1 MPANGPFSAI
11 WPSCCAACRS
21 WSATSARSER
31 CCRIA
36 ALAGI
41 VLAATAAAEETQD
54 PITERLAE
62 VIAQHGWPCGGIAG
76 HEPLADDLFSVTCA
90 DGQRYEVFVRPG
102 WTDTGAP
109 RQTHL
114 RPLLEVGVAVR
125 GLEAAEPAARREAAL
140 SLARLGP
147 EATAA
152 ASHLT
157 RAMTG
162 DRDPS
167 VRAAAA
173 TALGRLGLKDEAIL
187 AALGRATTDPS
198 PEVRTEAAT
207 ALALLG
213 G

>member
-1 MPANGPFSAI
+1 M
-11 WPSCCAACRS
+11 
-21 WSATSARSER
+21 
-31 CCRIA
+31 
-36 ALAGI
+36 ALA
-41 VLAATAAAEETQD
+41 VPAAAEEVAHGPTA
-54 PITERLAE
+54 ERLAE
-62 VIAQHGWPCGGIAG
+62 VIAQHGWPCGAVAG
-76 HEPLADDLFSVTCA
+76 YEPLPDGMLKVTCA
-90 DGQRYEVFVRPG
+90 EGQQYEVFVRPD
-102 WTDTGAP
+102 WSDARP
-109 RQTHL
+109 RQTPL
-114 RPLLEVGVAVR
+114 RPLLEVAAAVG
-125 GLEAAEPAARREAAL
+125 GLEAPEAAARREAAL
-140 SLARLGP
+140 VLARLGP